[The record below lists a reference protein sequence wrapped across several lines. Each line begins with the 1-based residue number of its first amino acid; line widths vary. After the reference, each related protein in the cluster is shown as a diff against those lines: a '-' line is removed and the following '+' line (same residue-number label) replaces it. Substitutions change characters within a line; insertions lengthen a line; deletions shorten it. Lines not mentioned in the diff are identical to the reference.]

1 MSRCRARA
9 DAVRIAGTTL
19 VALCSCMP
27 RARGIKRATE
37 GRLGHRA
44 RCAVAV
50 GWDFARASGHHAS
63 LTARCSSAPR
73 ALADHRLSR
82 ILLLASRGVS
92 KSCAVQC
99 ACTRWRASP
108 RVARSSTRGLILYT
122 NARAQVVLRTLVL
135 MQVCECRGAQVVVHV
150 RSLMRSCARNVHALV
165 RVQVREWRGA
175 QLGDLFRTLTR
186 ARTPCYVRSCSCKC
200 ASGEVLNWRCM
211 CIRCCALARA
221 MYMCSFACTSASGE
235 ELNSGTYFVH

>member
-122 NARAQVVLRTLVL
+122 YARAQVVLGMLVL
-135 MQVCECRGAQVVVHV
+135 VQVRQWRGAQLALHAH
-150 RSLMRSCARNVHALV
+150 SLMRSCALNVHALV

-175 QLGDLFRTLTR
+175 QLGDLFRTLMR
-186 ARTPCYVRSCSCKC
+186 ARKLCYVRSCSCKC
-200 ASGEVLNWRCM
+200 ASAEGLKWWCM
-211 CIRCCALARA
+211 CAR
-221 MYMCSFACTSASGE
+221 
-235 ELNSGTYFVH
+235 